1 MKKIYLKVPK
11 IDELYYRKEWLKDE
25 KTMSYNAGY
34 DMDLKGYDKETGV
47 ILKSDEEMISWYK
60 NWIGHEPTKYFAY
73 VYECS
78 TGIPIGEVYFYKSEL
93 EYKMGILIKNEYRGK
108 GYSKDALIALM
119 KIAFEKYDISKLTD
133 IVSSDRSSAIKL
145 FQSCGFVFDEDIEEI
160 VFVEKKLAKKF
171 TITKEEYLN
180 LGAKYEDTGE
190 DLRTEINLLDIGEK
204 EENRCQKGEDGF
216 KTDPKERRKK
226 DQRPEDDCL

>member
-1 MKKIYLKVPK
+1 MLKKIYLKVPK

-34 DMDLKGYDKETGV
+34 DMDLKGYDKETGT
-47 ILKSDEEMISWYK
+47 IIKNDEEMISWYK

-119 KIAFEKYDISKLTD
+119 KIAFEKYNIPKLTD

-160 VFVEKKLAKKF
+160 VFGEKKLAKKF

-180 LGAKYEDTGE
+180 NRNQNMKFVN
-190 DLRTEINLLDIGEK
+190 NLE
-204 EENRCQKGEDGF
+204 
-216 KTDPKERRKK
+216 
-226 DQRPEDDCL
+226 